1 MGKSPHELKNMDP
14 EDIPHQQNRVLGLS
28 IASVIA
34 IVLVL
39 VGVMLF
45 AQNRVHVSRQTVIP
59 KKDDTKADS
68 KAPRMSSINGRM
80 GMTVKGAATSFKKG
94 DTITL
99 FIYADAPESLIDG
112 YDAVVNYDS
121 ARLTFD
127 SVSSTLEDMEVH
139 STDNELDSEQR
150 ELVITGI
157 RSSKRKE
164 PFLFNNTGLVEV
176 SFVAE
181 QAGDALVDLI
191 FEPGSATDSNIIDNK
206 NQDILNN
213 AEGITVTIR

>member
-1 MGKSPHELKNMDP
+1 MGKPPHEPKNMDP

-45 AQNRVHVSRQTVIP
+45 AQNRVHVSRQTVTP
-59 KKDDTKADS
+59 KMEDTVADS
-68 KAPRMSSINGRM
+68 TKPRMSSINGRM

-99 FIYADAPESLIDG
+99 FVYADAPESMIDG
-112 YDAVVNYDS
+112 YDAVIHYNP
-121 ARLTFD
+121 AQLTFD
-127 SVSSTLEDMEVH
+127 SVSSTLEEMDVH
-139 STDNELDSEQR
+139 STDNELEPSSR

-157 RSSKRKE
+157 RSTKRKE
-164 PFLFNNTGLVEV
+164 PFTFNNTGLVEI
-176 SFVAE
+176 SFIAQ
-181 QAGDALVDLI
+181 QAGDALVDII

-213 AEGITVTIR
+213 ADGITVTIR